1 MKNRTAIIQLVS
13 SLSVCGALFL
23 FTNATRM
30 DSLMVDLVEESNKI
44 ETQLEE
50 GVFRSEEAKGII
62 IAHQNRI
69 GNLIAL
75 RMKAKSCAELQRVE
89 KNLKSGIYTLY
100 SRKKGAP
107 FYCHVAQDGSVEHEI
122 AVKQEKPRSPASLP
136 SNVSSNLSS
145 GVQTG
150 SPSKLPG
157 LLQPVTPP
165 KAVTQKESFLHKLF
179 GRPK

>member
-1 MKNRTAIIQLVS
+1 MKNRKVVIQIAFSVG
-13 SLSVCGALFL
+13 VCGALFL

-44 ETQLEE
+44 ESQLEQ
-50 GVFRSEEAKGII
+50 GVYQSEAAKGII

-75 RMKAKSCAELQRVE
+75 RMNAKSCAELQRVE

-100 SRKKGAP
+100 SRKKGTP

-122 AVKQEKPRSPASLP
+122 AVEQQPKQKPQENLRSPSGFQ
-136 SNVSSNLSS
+136 SS
-145 GVQTG
+145 

-157 LLQPVTPP
+157 LLQPATPA
-165 KAVTQKESFLHKLF
+165 KAVTPIESALQKLF
-179 GRPK
+179 GRHK